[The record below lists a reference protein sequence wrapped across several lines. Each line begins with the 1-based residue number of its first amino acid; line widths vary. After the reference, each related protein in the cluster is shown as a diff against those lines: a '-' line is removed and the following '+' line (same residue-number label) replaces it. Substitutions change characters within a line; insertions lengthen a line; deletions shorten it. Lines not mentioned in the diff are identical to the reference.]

1 MSITKLFAGIAVAV
15 LATSAQ
21 ADWVETFDSHVA
33 GTSITSANG
42 WVEGS
47 TLWETLGGAAPA
59 SAGTATVDAGGTGGV
74 GGSNQAFANN
84 PENYYTG
91 ARSIGSN
98 TAGTITVS
106 GMFLVG
112 NGRRGGLAVG
122 GPNFLNLGA
131 GQTLWVDELHFASPA
146 VTPVLLVTSISPN
159 GVPAAGNSSN
169 AVADGW
175 NDFRIEVN
183 FGGDSILYF
192 APIDA
197 GTGLPTAAYTEISR
211 VATPVGFDASYVGIM
226 VTNQGGGVGGAAGWD
241 NVTYTGVPIPE
252 PATLGLVGLGALAM
266 LRRKH

>member
-21 ADWVETFDSHVA
+21 ADWVETFDSHIA

-59 SAGTATVDAGGTGGV
+59 SLGTLTVAGGGIPGNKV
-74 GGSNQAFANN
+74 LANSSTD
-84 PENYYTG
+84 YYTG

-106 GMFLVG
+106 GMFEVG
-112 NGRRGGLAVG
+112 GGRRGGLAVG
-122 GPNFLNLGA
+122 GPNFLSLGA
-131 GQTLWVDELHFASPA
+131 GQTLWVDELHDVGGL
-146 VTPVLLVTSISPN
+146 VTPVLLVSSISPN
-159 GVPAAGNSSN
+159 GVPAAGASN
-169 AVADGW
+169 NAIGSGW
-175 NDFRIEVN
+175 RDFKIEVN
-183 FGGDSILYF
+183 FGGDSILYV
-192 APIDA
+192 APFDTNTLT
-197 GTGLPTAAYTEISR
+197 TGAYVEVSR
-211 VATPVGFDASYVGIM
+211 VATPVGFDASYVGM
-226 VTNQGGGVGGAAGWD
+226 MHTNQNGTIGGGWD
-241 NVTYTGVPIPE
+241 NITYTVPE